1 MGCTGLCCFNILIS
15 EFYLQGQPGKVF
27 VSLQR
32 LNLEEIYSNKNNNC
46 QVRQKYFLKKEKYF
60 MLFSAVNC
68 YHYYILHQWTSKEN
82 LPPIF
87 TCVFNLTSVVCFFPA
102 CVLTSVPC
110 GIIKHRSCFVLVS
123 LFEYIIYIFI
133 LFRLAEGNLHL
144 ENIEYS
150 NFHSS

>member
-1 MGCTGLCCFNILIS
+1 MISSSETTRESFCFPPAA
-15 EFYLQGQPGKVF
+15 EPGRNLLNQKQQL
-27 VSLQR
+27 SGEAKR
-32 LNLEEIYSNKNNNC
+32 LSK
-46 QVRQKYFLKKEKYF
+46 LKIYF

-144 ENIEYS
+144 ENEYIEYS